1 MSCLTKRT
9 IITIKD
15 ELLEEFR
22 STYDHLQELEDEM
35 EPLVKEDS
43 ADPLIDVYNTLISAR
58 ANMDDFL
65 SEYNRYM
72 RGDY

>member
-9 IITIKD
+9 LITIKD

-22 STYDHLQELEDEM
+22 STYDHLQELEDEIK
-35 EPLVKEDS
+35 PLVKEDS
-43 ADPLIDVYNTLISAR
+43 ADPLIDVYNTLIGAS

-65 SEYNRYM
+65 SEYNRYI